1 MLENQDGPDDAGSIA
16 QRVRQLLESQGVAK
30 RQYATEIQ
38 RILGLSYSQA
48 LRKIKGE
55 NPWTILQLRAVA
67 AEYGESAAQ
76 LVADDASQG
85 SEAES
90 PDGVARASLT
100 IGGRDYECQAE
111 IGGRLSANRSP
122 EFVAIMSGDRWH
134 VFPRDA
140 APAGEKFEVYRIS
153 IQVREIS
160 DPAVAVVDDD
170 PAITEQICSYLNRT
184 GFIAKGYTSYR
195 SFLAELK
202 SASFDAVIIDWLLD
216 GITAR
221 YPIEEIISSAPAP
234 LVYLLTGKIATGEAS
249 EVEMAEIIQKYD
261 ISALEKPLRL
271 PWLVADLNRRL
282 NQRRD

>member
-1 MLENQDGPDDAGSIA
+1 M
-16 QRVRQLLESQGVAK
+16 
-30 RQYATEIQ
+30 
-38 RILGLSYSQA
+38 
-48 LRKIKGE
+48 
-55 NPWTILQLRAVA
+55 
-67 AEYGESAAQ
+67 
-76 LVADDASQG
+76 
-85 SEAES
+85 
-90 PDGVARASLT
+90 
-100 IGGRDYECQAE
+100 
-111 IGGRLSANRSP
+111 
-122 EFVAIMSGDRWH
+122 
-134 VFPRDA
+134 
-140 APAGEKFEVYRIS
+140 
-153 IQVREIS
+153 REIS